1 MRHVGPQRD
10 PSGRRIGRTARLAAA
25 GILLLQVGGDCTK
38 EPEPPPPG
46 VVAPQLSITLNAVPP
61 DMNGLL
67 VVPRSG
73 FVVNVAIA
81 PGTHP
86 IDRSLFL
93 VYVDQWGGVY
103 NKLVPGIRL
112 SADGSSAVGLFPD
125 LGLGI
130 GSFTLN
136 AAVPDTDG
144 NWGFAS
150 IPFAMR
156 DFPTGSA
163 PIGTGQKI
171 WLDFASDRDAV
182 AGPDFPVDL
191 EHFGLGSPGAPALS
205 AVVEA
210 RVVEAVLDRLAG
222 IYHAADGNGL
232 GAPDPV
238 QVDFFADPPGGD
250 DVTRICVGGQDPSG
264 GWTIGNIQID
274 PGNANRSSTECAT
287 IPPTGI
293 FPRELL
299 WFSGQAA
306 FQQAIDP
313 LRPAAGGTAVGQD
326 PLDATV
332 LDPGFD
338 PETASPEALAR
349 HQEIE
354 AAIAAFANALATIIG
369 HETGHALG
377 LVPGGPP
384 GGGLYGGT
392 SGAASSHDVTPS
404 GANPTGNFVMNAGS
418 TFTFARLAGLA
429 GEPLAAFRALDFA
442 YLRDRAVVD
451 AKVTGLYF
459 PPTATSVSPTT
470 VPPGTN
476 TLLTV
481 QGADFRATPSMR
493 IENGAFVAQLQGES
507 FVSANEVRGWVL
519 PSQALPGTYDL
530 VVENPDGQT
539 ARLAQAVT
547 LAAP

>member
-1 MRHVGPQRD
+1 
-10 PSGRRIGRTARLAAA
+10 
-25 GILLLQVGGDCTK
+25 
-38 EPEPPPPG
+38 
-46 VVAPQLSITLNAVPP
+46 VVPPQLSITLNAVPP

-73 FVVNVAIA
+73 FVVNVAVT
-81 PGTHP
+81 PGTYP

-93 VYVDQWGGVY
+93 VYFDQWGGFY
-103 NKLVPGIRL
+103 NRLVPGIRL
-112 SADGSSAVGLFPD
+112 QPGGLTAVGPFPD
-125 LGLGI
+125 LELEI
-130 GSFTLN
+130 GSYTLN
-136 AAVPDTDG
+136 AAVPDTEG
-144 NWGFAS
+144 NWGVTS

-156 DFPTGSA
+156 DFPSGSA

-171 WLDFASDRDAV
+171 WLDFASDRDA
-182 AGPDFPVDL
+182 APGPDFPVDL
-191 EHFGLGSPGAPALS
+191 QSFGLGSSGAPALS

-210 RVVEAVLDRLAG
+210 RVIEAVLDRLAG
-222 IYHAADGNGL
+222 LYHTADGNGL

-238 QVDFFADPPGGD
+238 QVDFFADPPGPG
-250 DVTRICVGGQDPSG
+250 DVTRICVGGEDPSG

-338 PETASPEALAR
+338 PGSASPEALAR

-354 AAIAAFANALATIIG
+354 AAIAAFADALGTIIG

-377 LVPGGPP
+377 LVPAGPP
-384 GGGLYGGT
+384 GGGLYGGS

-404 GANPTGNFVMNAGS
+404 GANPTENFVMNAGS
-418 TFTFARLAGLA
+418 TFTFARLAGLE
-429 GEPLAAFRALDFA
+429 GQPLAVFRPLDFA
-442 YLRDRAVVD
+442 YLRDRVVVD
-451 AKVTGLYF
+451 AKVTGLYY
-459 PPTATSVSPTT
+459 PPTASSVSPTT

-476 TLLTV
+476 TLLAV

-507 FVSANEVRGWVL
+507 FVSASEVRGWVL
-519 PSQALPGTYDL
+519 PSQALPGIYDL
-530 VVENPDGQT
+530 VIENPDGQT
-539 ARLAQAVT
+539 ARLVQAVT